1 LTQQVREETARALR
15 AKRQIGRSRFLRCR
29 RAFAIPITYLILFA
43 SLMALISLTYTF
55 AVAKING
62 RAGLLRV
69 SVAKQNMQ
77 ILDDA
82 VHSVGWS
89 FGGSK
94 VIYVDDC
101 GGTFRTL
108 TTAKKLMLNLTDE
121 QTMKDVL
128 FNSSL
133 GEVFYE
139 LEHSESSDYGLYLRG
154 DDRAIINKTSFT
166 MTQLYITNGNETQN
180 VILCYRP
187 LATVAVIGTINGK
200 PLNLIRISVV
210 NLNSSQALGMSGS
223 FYLRVMSTDVTTT
236 SSQYQFN
243 SSISSLALKATLD
256 GVFERI
262 WLPVSSTSEGAVVDV
277 ETVVCNVRLMRTE
290 A

>member
-1 LTQQVREETARALR
+1 
-15 AKRQIGRSRFLRCR
+15 
-29 RAFAIPITYLILFA
+29 LILFA

-55 AVAKING
+55 AVAKINA
-62 RAGLLRV
+62 RASLLKV

-82 VHSVGWS
+82 LHSVGWS

-200 PLNLIRISVV
+200 PLNLIRINVL

-277 ETVVCNVRLMRTE
+277 EIVICSVRLLRTE